1 MVVFTGP
8 DKALLDRA
16 ARLIDA
22 QAKAL
27 KWDSIVDPKKRKAAK
42 LEFDRL
48 NRDAFDLRALAQR
61 LKQAAKVIKVA
72 LQDAQVH
79 QDVATLSRTLTATD
93 VLVDTAAGL
102 ARMGQ
107 NDPVTP

>member
-16 ARLIDA
+16 ARLIGE

-27 KWDSIVDPKKRKAAK
+27 KWEDIADPRKRKAAK

-48 NRDAFDLRALAQR
+48 KRDEFDLRALAKR
-61 LKQAAKVIKVA
+61 LKNAAKAVTA
-72 LQDAQVH
+72 LLDQPAPGHFVGD
-79 QDVATLSRTLTATD
+79 SPR
-93 VLVDTAAGL
+93 
-102 ARMGQ
+102 
-107 NDPVTP
+107 P

>member
-16 ARLIDA
+16 ARLVDA

-27 KWDSIVDPKKRKAAK
+27 RWESIEDARKRKAAK

-48 NRDAFDLRALAQR
+48 TRDARDLRALALR
-61 LKQAAKVIKVA
+61 LKAAVKFFQAATTH
-72 LQDAQVH
+72 LQVSAERASKPPMIDSTGAV
-79 QDVATLSRTLTATD
+79 
-93 VLVDTAAGL
+93 
-102 ARMGQ
+102 
-107 NDPVTP
+107 VTG